1 MKDELEEK
9 QVWIAPEVIDLDIE
23 DTTVKI
29 STEAESGGFGK
40 GS

>member
-1 MKDELEEK
+1 MKEKLEKKE
-9 QVWIAPEVIDLDIE
+9 WITPEALDLDIE
-23 DTTVKI
+23 DTSKI

>member
-1 MKDELEEK
+1 MKEKLEEK
-9 QVWIAPEVIDLDIE
+9 KSWITPEAIDLDIE
-23 DTTVKI
+23 ESGKI